1 MNDIMEMIDD
11 LRELQQLHA
20 LKQISDSDFEQ
31 KIEKYENIVHAFEL
45 DLEQMHGDLFEN
57 VPL

>member
-11 LRELQQLHA
+11 LRELQLLHA
-20 LKQISDSDFEQ
+20 HNKISDSDFEL
-31 KIEKYENIVHAFEL
+31 KIQKYEQVVHAFEL

-57 VPL
+57 VPV